1 MTEEQIRE
9 KVKAE
14 LSPKRFKHVEG
25 VVQTA
30 DWLARIHGADPGKA
44 RLGAWL
50 HDFAREWP
58 KEKLMEMAKDNN
70 VDEIYFEISELLH
83 GHIAAAI
90 APQEFGI
97 QDEDVRNA
105 ARYHT
110 SGRTG
115 MSLLEKVLCLADA
128 IEPGRTYPAV
138 EDLRRVAEED
148 LDLAL
153 AMSFDNT
160 IEYLIQR
167 RQPIFPL
174 TVIARNELWKSIR
187 ERQGHG
193 TSFNI

>member
-9 KVKAE
+9 KIKAE

-30 DWLARIHGADPGKA
+30 DRLARIHGANPEQA
-44 RLGAWL
+44 RLAAWI

-58 KEKLMEMAKDNN
+58 QEKLVEMAKDNHI
-70 VDEIYFEISELLH
+70 DDIYFEISELLH
-83 GHIAAAI
+83 GHIAAI
-90 APQEFGI
+90 LAPREFGI
-97 QDEDVRNA
+97 QDEDVQNA

-115 MSLLEKVLCLADA
+115 MSLLEKVVCLADA
-128 IEPGRTYPAV
+128 IEPGRDYPVV
-138 EDLRRVAEED
+138 EEMRRVAEED

-160 IEYLIQR
+160 IEYLIHR

-174 TVIARNELWKSIR
+174 TVIARNDLWKSIGKGR
-187 ERQGHG
+187 GR
-193 TSFNI
+193 

>member
-14 LSPKRFKHVEG
+14 LSPKRFRHVQG
-25 VVQTA
+25 VVETA
-30 DWLARIHGADPGKA
+30 DKLARIHGANPEQA
-44 RLGAWL
+44 RLGAWI

-58 KEKLMEMAKDNN
+58 QEKLLNMAKDNH
-70 VDEIYFEISELLH
+70 VDAIYFEISELLH

-97 QDEDVRNA
+97 QAEDVRNA

-110 SGRTG
+110 SGRVG
-115 MSLLEKVLCLADA
+115 MSLLEKVVYLADA
-128 IEPGRTYPAV
+128 IEPGRKYPAV
-138 EDLRRVAEED
+138 EELRRVAEED

-153 AMSFDNT
+153 AMSFDQT
-160 IEYLIQR
+160 IEYLIRR

-174 TVIARNELWKSIR
+174 TVLARNELWKSIWGR
-187 ERQGHG
+187 RTGPLNL
-193 TSFNI
+193 F